1 MCCGLRVACAAAQ
14 TLLAI
19 VVFKLSSTVTA
30 GEMCNLIRGVPR
42 PVTMATVCE
51 SDGKVT
57 SAELDLWFTHY
68 ILIGC
73 SLT

>member
-19 VVFKLSSTVTA
+19 VVFKLSSAVTA

-42 PVTMATVCE
+42 PVAMSTVCE

-57 SAELDLWFTHY
+57 SAELDLWFTHN
-68 ILIGC
+68 ILRV
-73 SLT
+73 LLH